1 MALTAS
7 RPFDV
12 RSLLPAGHLPRRRPT
27 AKGRPRARRKTGAL
41 RPRPQ
46 QRRTYPLLPSAEARC
61 LTLAFY
67 RFLELHGRAL
77 SWPPD
82 ACTIEAVA
90 CPTGDTV
97 MLGLWSQRAA
107 DEFDRF
113 WAGYRLYL
121 LGPTPPRSRTFHGLA
136 LLNG

>member
-1 MALTAS
+1 LLQAS
-7 RPFDV
+7 
-12 RSLLPAGHLPRRRPT
+12 HLPRRRPT
-27 AKGRPRARRKTGAL
+27 GEGRLRARRPTGHP

-46 QRRTYPLLPSAEARC
+46 QRRTYLQLPTAEARC

-67 RFLELHGRAL
+67 RFVELHGRAL

-82 ACTIEAVA
+82 ACTLEAVA

-107 DEFDRF
+107 SEFDRF
-113 WAGYRLYL
+113 WARYRLYF